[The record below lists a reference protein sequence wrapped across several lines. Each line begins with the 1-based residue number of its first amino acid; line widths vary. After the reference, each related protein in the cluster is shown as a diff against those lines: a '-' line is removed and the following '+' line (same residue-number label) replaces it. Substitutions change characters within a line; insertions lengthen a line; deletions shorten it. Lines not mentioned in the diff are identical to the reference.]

1 MKNWLTR
8 IVGLCAAVVFMSSCE
23 KDEVKV
29 TAEPG
34 SAPVL
39 TASATAVDLQKDKAD
54 QTAVTYSWT
63 PITLAF
69 SEGSFPATMT
79 YTLQFA
85 KKGTNFASPKEVDVS
100 GATRKAFTVSETN
113 ALLKDLGFA
122 VDQPAQ
128 VDVRLKS
135 SYAANVAPYTTALA
149 TLSGT
154 PYESRELPSLVWG
167 LIGPAG
173 QGWDTDVVM
182 DYDYDNKVWT
192 LTTDMKADF
201 FKFRAN
207 KAWTVNLG
215 DEGPNGS
222 PAKNGPLKQNGGD
235 IKLGEAGNYTI
246 TLNYNDATKPTYT
259 IKKN

>member
-1 MKNWLTR
+1 
-8 IVGLCAAVVFMSSCE
+8 MSSCE

-39 TASATAVDLQKDKAD
+39 TASATAVDLKKEDADKV
-54 QTAVTYSWT
+54 AVTYSWT
-63 PITLAF
+63 PITLTF
-69 SEGSFPATMT
+69 SEAGFPATMT

-85 KKGTNFASPKEVDVS
+85 KKGTNFATTKDVDAS
-100 GATRKAFTVSETN
+100 GVVRKAFTVSEVN
-113 ALLKDLGFA
+113 ALFKDLGFPIG
-122 VDQPAQ
+122 QPAQ
-128 VDVRLKS
+128 LDVRLKS
-135 SYAANVAPYTTALA
+135 SYSANVAPYTTAL
-149 TLSGT
+149 TSLSGT
-154 PYESRELPSLVWG
+154 PYESRELPALVWG

-173 QGWDTDVVM
+173 KGWDTDVVM
-182 DYDYDNKVWT
+182 DYDYDKKVWT
-192 LTTDMKADF
+192 LTTDLKADL

-222 PAKNGPLKQNGGD
+222 PAKDGPLKASGGD
-235 IKLGEAGNYTI
+235 IKLAEAGNYTI
-246 TLNYNDATKPTYT
+246 TLDYNATPKPTYT

>member
-8 IVGLCAAVVFMSSCE
+8 IVGLCAAVVLMSSCE

-39 TASATAVDLQKDKAD
+39 TASATTVALQKEDADK
-54 QTAVTYSWT
+54 TAVTYSWT
-63 PITLAF
+63 PITLSF
-69 SEGSFPATMT
+69 SEGGYPATMT

-85 KKGTNFASPKEVDVS
+85 KKGTNFATTKDVDVS
-100 GATRKAFTVSETN
+100 GAVRKAFTVSEVN
-113 ALLKDLGFA
+113 ALFKDLGFT
-122 VDQPAQ
+122 VGQPAQ

-135 SYAANVAPYTTALA
+135 SYAANVPAYITALA
-149 TLSGT
+149 SLSGT
-154 PYESRELPSLVWG
+154 PYESRELPALVWG

-173 QGWDTDVVM
+173 KGWDTDVVM
-182 DYDYDNKVWT
+182 NYDYDKKVWT

-207 KAWTVNLG
+207 KAWTNNLG
-215 DEGPNGS
+215 ADGPDGS
-222 PAKNGPLKQNGGD
+222 LKQDGAD
-235 IKLGEAGNYTI
+235 IKLAEAGNYTI
-246 TLNYNDATKPTYT
+246 TLDYNATPKPTYT
-259 IKKN
+259 MKKN